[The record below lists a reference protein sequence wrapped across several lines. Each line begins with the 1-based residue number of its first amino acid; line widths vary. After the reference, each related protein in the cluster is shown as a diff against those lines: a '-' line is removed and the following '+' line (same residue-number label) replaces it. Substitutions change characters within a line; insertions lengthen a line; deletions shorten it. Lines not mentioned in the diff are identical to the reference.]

1 MDSEFQVPMPDPQ
14 MASPRNAELGQLSSS
29 TRTLGPLDATL
40 PASID
45 RYDYSYFAKH
55 GPFASSVPNAF
66 GLESPSSLSS
76 SFRGEALS
84 ALRKSAFGEED
95 SLSGELSRSPF
106 REGLGSFS
114 ERTLHSAARRPKTYA
129 SSYGGATHMMSHYG
143 GLRNDPFGKEVDDDD
158 LDQNFAF
165 EEDLVPGSLSELLTP
180 AERSRR
186 MSRTDDEM
194 SSSFRNAFASPTN
207 NDSYGSPPIGSP
219 GSWGPIVT
227 RHKREEEPISGIGH
241 VGSPLRNS
249 FPYAD
254 RESLGAGARAI
265 NRSSGSAPGGG
276 ISALTHGLK
285 MSSIHDLSEGSSAK
299 SLERTISNPRLGN
312 GKMIQPIEEEE
323 PEETQFDIEVEEDA
337 GPAKQFGGFSM
348 GGGAGTDGLGHD
360 RFFSGRS

>member
-1 MDSEFQVPMPDPQ
+1 MDPSIQVPTPDPQ

-95 SLSGELSRSPF
+95 SLTGEQLSRSPF
-106 REGLGSFS
+106 REGMGSFS
-114 ERTLHSAARRPKTYA
+114 ERTLHSAASRRPKMYA
-129 SSYGGATHMMSHYG
+129 SSYGGATHMMSHFG
-143 GLRNDPFGKEVDDDD
+143 GQRSDPFGKGIDDDD

-180 AERSRR
+180 AERNRR
-186 MSRTDDEM
+186 MSRTDEDRDI
-194 SSSFRNAFASPTN
+194 SSSFRNSFASPTN
-207 NDSYGSPPIGSP
+207 GDAFGSPPVGSP
-219 GSWGPIVT
+219 GSWGPIVS

-265 NRSSGSAPGGG
+265 NRVSGSAPGGG
-276 ISALTHGLK
+276 ISALTLGFK
-285 MSSIHDLSEGSSAK
+285 TTSIHDDIGPK
-299 SLERTISNPRLGN
+299 SLERTISSPRLGN

-323 PEETQFDIEVEEDA
+323 AEETQFDIEVEEEA
-337 GPAKQFGGFSM
+337 GPTKHVGGFTM
-348 GGGAGTDGLGHD
+348 GSGAGSD
-360 RFFSGRS
+360 FFTGRS